1 MHVSRN
7 TCSPKSSESAER
19 KRAPHVCALNDV
31 QESDHAPCNTCKCSH
46 LNCCDCSCL
55 HIQQTPLSDASQDI
69 CKPPS
74 RLDRPCV
81 PIQQA
86 ETNHFLMRLGI
97 HLQVHPAL
105 IAFAFPSSRSRQT
118 TSGASQDICKPPSRL
133 DSMASCRLR
142 KQSVHAQTPASC
154 HVHSPDSIDS
164 MANESN
170 QSRHRKPRVG
180 VHGQAEEAAE
190 SLPLQNLQF
199 CAKPSEMEGWVEAG
213 EARAGC
219 GQAAAARKRHQAR
232 QTCRMTRGWWQ
243 GWW

>member
-1 MHVSRN
+1 MAAKAPRRQGPNSLHTSARLMISPKPLPCPVNPPLLNSSRFWRRDKLLVSRN
-7 TCSPKSSESAER
+7 TCSPKSPESAER

-31 QESDHAPCNTCKCSH
+31 QESDHAPCNTCKCPH

-97 HLQVHPAL
+97 HLQVHPPL

-118 TSGASQDICKPPSRL
+118 T
-133 DSMASCRLR
+133 
-142 KQSVHAQTPASC
+142 
-154 HVHSPDSIDS
+154 
-164 MANESN
+164 
-170 QSRHRKPRVG
+170 
-180 VHGQAEEAAE
+180 
-190 SLPLQNLQF
+190 F
-199 CAKPSEMEGWVEAG
+199 
-213 EARAGC
+213 
-219 GQAAAARKRHQAR
+219 
-232 QTCRMTRGWWQ
+232 
-243 GWW
+243 

>member
-1 MHVSRN
+1 MLVSRN

-31 QESDHAPCNTCKCSH
+31 QESDHAPCNTCKCPH

-105 IAFAFPSSRSRQT
+105 IAFAFPSSRSRQNQFLMRLET
-118 TSGASQDICKPPSRL
+118 HMQAPVPPRL
-133 DSMASCRLR
+133 DGPCVPIHQPETNHFLMRLENTHASP
-142 KQSVHAQTPASC
+142 HPAS
-154 HVHSPDSIDS
+154 
-164 MANESN
+164 
-170 QSRHRKPRVG
+170 PRWSVRS
-180 VHGQAEEAAE
+180 H
-190 SLPLQNLQF
+190 P
-199 CAKPSEMEGWVEAG
+199 AG
-213 EARAGC
+213 
-219 GQAAAARKRHQAR
+219 
-232 QTCRMTRGWWQ
+232 
-243 GWW
+243 